1 MRRELTVWSNE
12 WTIRA
17 PHFLLLRHISR
28 HVVHTSV
35 RSLFPSLSPWT
46 RPFPRAP
53 LDPRTNV
60 RKPGSFTKLHS
71 RAPPV
76 FLHFFSDSIHITT
89 TNYTQPYG
97 HPSLLAGLLNGYNL
111 ALFTTRAARS
121 PVWQVSPRR
130 SFLWEANRRRS
141 LSSPASK
148 SKIILSLG
156 FLTAAINRSSEPCN
170 TLSIVISN
178 LFLNINNYSKEMM
191 QFLYIK
197 RINVYRDDIDNRCT
211 FSEQR
216 RAATWKM
223 SRALINLSLLTSFL
237 PHSFLP
243 DIFYARQNFG
253 NECRVSDGAEQWL
266 AIFLTRHSRR
276 KNL

>member
-12 WTIRA
+12 WTVR
-17 PHFLLLRHISR
+17 RHPIFCASDTTR

-35 RSLFPSLSPWT
+35 RSPCPSFPLVGFVPLAVCPPHPLSISPPSQDQHSKN
-46 RPFPRAP
+46 R
-53 LDPRTNV
+53 
-60 RKPGSFTKLHS
+60 GSFHPSSPRSLAS
-71 RAPPV
+71 R
-76 FLHFFSDSIHITT
+76 LSTHFFSDSIHIT

-156 FLTAAINRSSEPCN
+156 ALTTTINPFE
-170 TLSIVISN
+170 
-178 LFLNINNYSKEMM
+178 
-191 QFLYIK
+191 
-197 RINVYRDDIDNRCT
+197 
-211 FSEQR
+211 
-216 RAATWKM
+216 
-223 SRALINLSLLTSFL
+223 
-237 PHSFLP
+237 
-243 DIFYARQNFG
+243 
-253 NECRVSDGAEQWL
+253 RVL
-266 AIFLTRHSRR
+266 
-276 KNL
+276 